1 MDRVESA
8 HVAVEKLIE
17 LYTASCELA
26 RDALTSGDY
35 ARYKDVYYPKLSV
48 EIGQWV
54 PVDRSEP
61 FGYVDEA
68 GTYSAVLS
76 RPDLMAPE

>member
-35 ARYKDVYYPKLSV
+35 ARYKDVCYPSS
-48 EIGQWV
+48 Q
-54 PVDRSEP
+54 
-61 FGYVDEA
+61 
-68 GTYSAVLS
+68 
-76 RPDLMAPE
+76 